1 MILTEKFLTP
11 RSTSVLRKVVDWMH
25 AGYPLNRSIN
35 VMEAETGESLIDC
48 RDTILDLYTRE
59 KKVRDEAQAIAL
71 KTVLE
76 MVVKKELTAADG
88 VELLE
93 AEGVKMTEA
102 DLQAKADALAPAP
115 VDPVKPEE
123 EGAEKV

>member
-59 KKVRDEAQAIAL
+59 KKVRDEAQA
-71 KTVLE
+71 T
-76 MVVKKELTAADG
+76 
-88 VELLE
+88 
-93 AEGVKMTEA
+93 
-102 DLQAKADALAPAP
+102 ALAPAP